1 MLTLSKMKVILI
13 AFVIFLIAIGGFIYK
28 KSTVSPK
35 TPTTPSPTV
44 IQTQSDSPKI
54 VSTKPDPLEEAIVP
68 TNQVV
73 EITFN
78 LPLQNSGEFKLR
90 IEPNIEFKVQ
100 LSQDRKTAK
109 IIPQKSLDLG
119 TTYTIVIGTDTK
131 FDGVGAWG
139 QEKIY
144 HFKTIKYT
152 GV

>member
-1 MLTLSKMKVILI
+1 MKNKFLT
-13 AFVIFLIAIGGFIYK
+13 IFIVLVLLAAGGFFFK
-28 KSTVSPK
+28 KYILTK
-35 TPTTPSPTV
+35 TNLTKPSSQSSAT
-44 IQTQSDSPKI
+44 QSQSDSPKI
-54 VSTKPDPLEEAIVP
+54 ISTKPDPLEEAIVP
-68 TNQVV
+68 ADQVIEV
-73 EITFN
+73 TFN

-90 IEPNIEFKVQ
+90 TEPKIDFKIQ

-109 IIPQKSLDLG
+109 IIPQKTLDLG
-119 TTYTIVIGTDTK
+119 TTYTIFIGTDTK